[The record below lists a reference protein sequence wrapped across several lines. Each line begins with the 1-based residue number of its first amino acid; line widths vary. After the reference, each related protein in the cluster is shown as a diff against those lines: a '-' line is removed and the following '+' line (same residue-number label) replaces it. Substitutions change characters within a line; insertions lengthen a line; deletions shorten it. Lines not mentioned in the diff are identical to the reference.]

1 MKTIEELGDELCNYC
16 LLDEEE
22 RSCTS
27 SNPEGCGGCKCEEA
41 YENYLY
47 EQEEGRKE
55 MNAIIDN
62 IKIAVERVVLI
73 KDVIPGNKD
82 IVINSMTY
90 RFLNKGLNIFEG
102 DSLKAAIGLT
112 NNKTNIDNLDYILNH
127 CEEINEAIT
136 QLNKNI
142 EKELTSKIIEISKL
156 LEGDR

>member
-1 MKTIEELGDELCNYC
+1 
-16 LLDEEE
+16 
-22 RSCTS
+22 
-27 SNPEGCGGCKCEEA
+27 
-41 YENYLY
+41 
-47 EQEEGRKE
+47 

-90 RFLNKGLNIFEG
+90 SFLNKGLNIFEG
-102 DSLKAAIGLT
+102 DSLKAVIGLA
-112 NNKTNIDNLDYILNH
+112 NNETNIDNLDYILNH

-142 EKELTSKIIEISKL
+142 EKELISKIIEISKL